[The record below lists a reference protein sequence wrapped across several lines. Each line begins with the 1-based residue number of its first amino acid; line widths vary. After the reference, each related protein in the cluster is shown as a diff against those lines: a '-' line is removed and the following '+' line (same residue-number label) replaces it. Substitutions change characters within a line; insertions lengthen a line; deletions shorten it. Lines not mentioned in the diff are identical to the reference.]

1 MRWGRLGLRREVLV
15 LLPAAIL
22 LLALVSTF
30 TLLSYRSA
38 IQVSIE
44 ERREE
49 AARLALNLARIA
61 DPGRSISS
69 LELLARVPQ
78 ARGVAILDEAG
89 GLVMSSGDLSPGE
102 LLPGDRSQLERLP
115 LSFGPEVETAEAVV
129 AITSLKGAKR
139 RFLRLELPATHLG
152 AHRRSVRLLGLL
164 VVGVNSAVLL
174 LVLFFLRHLLS
185 PWEELIER
193 ARRAAPGE
201 QGTPAE
207 QENEDDVAFLLSTF
221 ERALAAEARA
231 QAGSAE
237 EDIAALQRTLTQSLE
252 SGLLLLDREGRVLT
266 LNEAGEEIL
275 GRAKVPASGA
285 TLEAV
290 LGAGSHLVPLLRQA
304 VGRGEG
310 FKRQEV
316 AVAVADRQRTLGL
329 SLHPLRRDD
338 REVRGYLVLFADLT
352 EAQRQAK
359 EVRLE
364 EGLAQ
369 LGEMAA
375 GVAHELRNS
384 LATLK
389 GYLTLIER
397 RPGEEE
403 ISDYLQEIR
412 HETDQL
418 QRVLEDFLL
427 FTRPG
432 SARPESVAL
441 DVVVRRAAAD
451 PSIAPARVKLGF
463 GPDLEARLLG
473 DEQLLERAV
482 RNLLANAARSHRE
495 AGVSV
500 PIEVSLTRE
509 VDQLKLVVEDHGPGF
524 PEVVRERLFQP
535 FVSEF
540 RGGVGLGLALTHRI
554 VTLHGG
560 RIYLDSSPG
569 SGARVVMEFPFGDT
583 DTKGNNH
590 GLASAR

>member
-38 IQVSIE
+38 VQVSIE

-49 AARLALNLARIA
+49 AARLAVNLARFVG
-61 DPGRSISS
+61 PGRSTSS
-69 LELLARVPQ
+69 LELLAMVPQ
-78 ARGVAILDEAG
+78 ARGVAILDGAG
-89 GLVMSSGDLSPGE
+89 GPVMASGDLAPGE
-102 LLPGDRSQLERLP
+102 LLPRGLGQLDHLP
-115 LSFGPEVETAEAVV
+115 VSFGPGKETAEAVV
-129 AITSLKGAKR
+129 AIASLKGVKAK
-139 RFLRLELPATHLG
+139 FLRLELPATHLG
-152 AHRRSVRLLGLL
+152 AHQKSIRLLGLV

-201 QGTPAE
+201 QGEPVE
-207 QENEDDVAFLLSTF
+207 QENVDDVSFLLSAF
-221 ERALAAEARA
+221 ERALAAEAKA
-231 QAGSAE
+231 VAGSAE

-252 SGLLLLDREGRVLT
+252 SGLLLLDRDGRVLT
-266 LNEAGEEIL
+266 INEAGKEVL
-275 GRAKVPASGA
+275 GRAAAPASGS

-290 LGAGSHLVPLLRQA
+290 LGSSSKLVPLLRQA
-304 VGRGEG
+304 VRDGQG
-310 FKRQEV
+310 FKRREVTV
-316 AVAVADRQRTLGL
+316 AVAEQQRTLGL

-359 EVRLE
+359 EVRLQ
-364 EGLAQ
+364 EGLTQ

-441 DVVVRRAAAD
+441 DVIVRRSAAD
-451 PSIAPARVKLGF
+451 PSIAPATVQLEF
-463 GPDLEARLLG
+463 GANLEARLLG

-482 RNLLANAARSHRE
+482 RNLISNAARSHRE

-500 PIEVSLTRE
+500 PIEVSLTRGA
-509 VDQLKLVVEDHGPGF
+509 DGLKLVVEDHGPGF
-524 PEVVRERLFQP
+524 PEAVRERLFQP

-554 VTLHGG
+554 VSLHGG
-560 RIYLDSSPG
+560 RIYLDSPAG
-569 SGARVVMEFPFGDT
+569 SGARIVMEFPFGDV
-583 DTKGNNH
+583 DTKGNQV
-590 GLASAR
+590 